1 LCGLPLVESPNLIIG
16 LEKPDDAGVYKITED
31 IAIVQTVDFFTPII
45 DDPFVFGQVAAANS
59 LSDIYAMGGKPIT
72 AMNIVGFPIKKFEKG
87 ILREVLRGGL
97 TKMAEAD
104 VVLVG
109 GHSIDDPEL
118 KYGLSVTGIIHPQ
131 KILTKQGAQPND
143 GIILTKP
150 LGTGIIATAL
160 KGKAASTSAIDRM
173 AASMTTL
180 NRKASVIIQEIG
192 VHACTDITGFGLIG
206 HSYEVA
212 NASQKGIYLQLSS
225 IPVIE
230 DALEYA
236 AMGLVPGG
244 ARANRQ
250 FYLPH
255 VEYQV
260 HISPEMQ
267 DILYDPQTSGGLL
280 VFVAQEKVNKL
291 LDNFKKEAV
300 PAYLIGEVTDQSSAK
315 IIIGN

>member
-1 LCGLPLVESPNLIIG
+1 
-16 LEKPDDAGVYKITED
+16 
-31 IAIVQTVDFFTPII
+31 
-45 DDPFVFGQVAAANS
+45 
-59 LSDIYAMGGKPIT
+59 
-72 AMNIVGFPIKKFEKG
+72 
-87 ILREVLRGGL
+87 
-97 TKMAEAD
+97 
-104 VVLVG
+104 
-109 GHSIDDPEL
+109 
-118 KYGLSVTGIIHPQ
+118 
-131 KILTKQGAQPND
+131 
-143 GIILTKP
+143 
-150 LGTGIIATAL
+150 
-160 KGKAASTSAIDRM
+160 
-173 AASMTTL
+173 
-180 NRKASVIIQEIG
+180 
-192 VHACTDITGFGLIG
+192 
-206 HSYEVA
+206 VA